1 MEILETFEFAGKLY
15 EIGMIDE
22 GGSLS
27 VRAYHQNKE
36 ANRFIYSIKKE
47 IDKDFIRVHGR
58 SSIKELVQQAKQD
71 IIGS

>member
-22 GGSLS
+22 VGSLT

-36 ANRFIYSIKKE
+36 ASRFIYSVKKE
-47 IDKDFIRVHGR
+47 TDKDFIRVHGR
-58 SSIKELVQQAKQD
+58 SSVKELVQKAKQD
-71 IIGS
+71 VIGF